1 METSY
6 RIGVDGGASKTDLVL
21 INQSGEVVAQHVAP
35 GCNPNVVGPDQA
47 RSTILSALG
56 EIHRDPVT
64 HTQLYMAGIP
74 KFWQE
79 LAQRLTDFGQ
89 VTTEKD
95 SLPVLELATQGSKGL
110 VIHGG
115 TGSFVAARDPQGDV
129 HYAGGLGWRLGEP
142 GSGFDLGRRTVT
154 RGMMELQGWGPATRV
169 GQIVKDHGESI
180 GIQDTAELLRYFYQN
195 PAPNKIIASLA
206 PPVLHLAT
214 EGDEMAVSM
223 VVESAQPLI
232 AIATQVATRLFPET
246 PLDEIP
252 AGLTGPI
259 MTHPAVVQLLLPRTP
274 LPLRPIKDA
283 PILGVQRLLQRA

>member
-21 INQSGEVVAQHVAP
+21 MNQSGKVVAQHAAP
-35 GCNPNVVGPDQA
+35 GCNPNVVGSEQA

-56 EIHRDPVT
+56 EIHRSPVT

-74 KFWQE
+74 EFWQE
-79 LAQRLTDFGQ
+79 LARSLTDFGQ

-95 SLPVLELATQGSKGL
+95 SLPVLELATRGEAGL

-115 TGSFVAARDPQGDV
+115 TGSFVAARDPLGDV

-154 RGMMELQGWGPATRV
+154 RGMVELQGWAPATRV

-180 GIQDTAELLRYFYQN
+180 GIHDTAELLRYFYQN
-195 PAPNKIIASLA
+195 PAPNKVIASLA
-206 PPVLHLAT
+206 PAMLHLAS
-214 EGDEMAVSM
+214 EGDEMATSM
-223 VVESAQPLI
+223 VLDSAQPLLD
-232 AIATQVATRLFPET
+232 IATRVATQLFPET
-246 PLDEIP
+246 PLDDVP

-274 LPLRPIKDA
+274 LPLRPIKDS

>member
-1 METSY
+1 MEISF

-21 INQSGEVVAQHVAP
+21 IDQSGEVVAQHVAP
-35 GCNPNVVGPDQA
+35 GCNPNVVGQDQA

-56 EIHRDPVT
+56 EIHRQPVT

-74 KFWQE
+74 EFWQE
-79 LAQRLTDFGQ
+79 LAQSLTDFGQ

-95 SLPVLELATQGSKGL
+95 SLPVLELATQGDAGL

-154 RGMMELQGWGPATRV
+154 RGMMELQGWAPTTRV
-169 GQIVKDHGESI
+169 GQVVKDHGESI
-180 GIQDTAELLRYFYQN
+180 GIQDTAGLLRYFYQN
-195 PAPNKIIASLA
+195 TAPNKIIASLA
-206 PPVLHLAT
+206 PAILHLAT
-214 EGDEMAVSM
+214 EGEVMAVSM
-223 VVESAQPLI
+223 VLESAQPLI
-232 AIATQVATRLFPET
+232 EIATQVATRLFPKT

-259 MTHPAVVQLLLPRTP
+259 MTHPAVVQSLLPRTP
-274 LPLRPIKDA
+274 LPLRPIKDS